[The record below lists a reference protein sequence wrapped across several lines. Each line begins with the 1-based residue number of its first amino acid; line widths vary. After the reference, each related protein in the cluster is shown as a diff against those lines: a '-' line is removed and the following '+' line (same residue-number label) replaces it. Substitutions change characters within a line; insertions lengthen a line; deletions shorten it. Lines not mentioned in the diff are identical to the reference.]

1 MSNQNGDAFYAA
13 QRGNYSEW
21 AKRDAADNPVKPAE
35 FQELIDPRRNDPRV
49 QTASVAIQQY
59 AGCSLWQAEAIA
71 IAVVEDLWARGDL
84 NGNRPGAETWLE
96 ETWERDPWD

>member
-1 MSNQNGDAFYAA
+1 MSRDNGDVWYSY
-13 QRGNYSEW
+13 QRARMDEATRQDGLRNPP
-21 AKRDAADNPVKPAE
+21 RAD

-71 IAVVEDLWARGDL
+71 IAVIEDLWARGDL
-84 NGNRPGAETWLE
+84 NGNRPGAGTWLE
-96 ETWERDPWD
+96 ETWESDPWD